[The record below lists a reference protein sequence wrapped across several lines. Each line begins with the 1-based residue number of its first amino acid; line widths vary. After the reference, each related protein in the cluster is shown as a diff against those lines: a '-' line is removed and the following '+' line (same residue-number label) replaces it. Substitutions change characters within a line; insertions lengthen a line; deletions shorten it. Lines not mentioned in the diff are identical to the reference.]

1 MNYVRVA
8 VLAWCVLSSPEL
20 MAQNPDI
27 EAMKRSLEV
36 QIGVFQRLNSLEGR
50 VTKLEQ
56 KGGDLPST
64 PVVTPPSS
72 GSVVGSH
79 SPAAEPSASKT
90 AVCKCQGSNRGVC
103 FCLQNRVPCKCHVS
117 KGSVWNLNEQGRA
130 VSKTGEYA
138 DPRGNATVARSN
150 APSGSAPTDCV
161 PSVPIDDSVPQKRTD
176 GNWWWKHPGGEWYFS
191 ARTPAEGLVF
201 NAGSVAFVY
210 QNGRMVVK
218 APEMAV
224 VIQPSGHWERRC
236 VGGVCRMY
244 WIAD

>member
-1 MNYVRVA
+1 MEQFIRVA
-8 VLAWCVLSSPEL
+8 VVAACLWASPPQL

-27 EAMKRSLEV
+27 EAMKRSLEA
-36 QIGVFQRLNSLEGR
+36 QIGLYQRMNDLEQR
-50 VTKLEQ
+50 VTNLEQ
-56 KGGDLPST
+56 KKGGDLPST

-130 VSKTGEYA
+130 VSKTGQYA
-138 DPRGNATVARSN
+138 DPRGNATVARGN
-150 APSGSAPTDCV
+150 APSGSAPV
-161 PSVPIDDSVPQKRTD
+161 DDSVPRQRSD
-176 GNWWWKHPGGEWYFS
+176 GKWWWKANGSWFGTAS
-191 ARTPAEGLVF
+191 LTEGQTYVSGT
-201 NAGSVAFVY
+201 NRFVY
-210 QNGRMVVK
+210 RGGKME
-218 APEMAV
+218 PEMAV

-244 WIAD
+244 WIAN